1 MGFWKKV
8 DDYLKFKGMS
18 RKELAYNIGIQS
30 QTLDRAIQRDSDPK
44 LVEGLKACLFL
55 NIPVNIFLDEP
66 INPGNEKKSNYDQD
80 EKQQMTLYRKYS
92 KLIEYCESISEARRN
107 ALIAMAKSLAEA
119 E

>member
-1 MGFWKKV
+1 M
-8 DDYLKFKGMS
+8 KFKGVS

-66 INPGNEKKSNYDQD
+66 IHLGNEKKSNYNQD

-92 KLIEYCESISEARRN
+92 KLIEYCESISESRRN

>member
-66 INPGNEKKSNYDQD
+66 IHLGNEKESNYNQD

>member
-18 RKELAYNIGIQS
+18 RKELAFNIGIQS

-55 NIPVNIFLDEP
+55 NIPVNEFLDEP
-66 INPGNEKKSNYDQD
+66 INSSGDKKNSYHQD
-80 EKQQMTLYRKYS
+80 EKQQMILYRKYS
-92 KLIEYCESISEARRN
+92 KLIEYCESISEPRRN
-107 ALIAMAKSLAEA
+107 ALIAMAKSLSEA

>member
-66 INPGNEKKSNYDQD
+66 IHIGNEKKRNYNQD

>member
-1 MGFWKKV
+1 M
-8 DDYLKFKGMS
+8 KFKGMS

-55 NIPVNIFLDEP
+55 NIPVNVFLDEP
-66 INPGNEKKSNYDQD
+66 INSDNEKKSSYNQD
-80 EKQQMTLYRKYS
+80 EKQQVSLYRKYS
-92 KLIEYCESISEARRN
+92 KLIEYCESISESRRN

>member
-66 INPGNEKKSNYDQD
+66 IHLGNEKKSNYNQD
-80 EKQQMTLYRKYS
+80 EKQQTTLYRKYS

>member
-1 MGFWKKV
+1 M
-8 DDYLKFKGMS
+8 KFKGMS

-66 INPGNEKKSNYDQD
+66 IHLGNEKKSNYNQD
-80 EKQQMTLYRKYS
+80 EKQQMNLYRKYS